1 MALQIGDKVPDLLG
15 NDQNGQA
22 FQLSE
27 QKEKKWIIYF
37 YPKDNTSGCTA
48 EACSF
53 RDDYQQ
59 LKQMGYGVIGISAD
73 SEKSHQKFINSK
85 QLPFQ
90 LIADSEHQM
99 AEYFGVWKEKKMMGR
114 TYMGIVRTTFIT
126 NEEGIITHILSQ
138 KQIQTSTHAQQLIQL
153 LA

>member
-1 MALQIGDKVPDLLG
+1 MALQIGDKVPNLLG
-15 NDQNGQA
+15 NDQNGQP

-53 RDDYQQ
+53 RDEYKE

-73 SEKSHQKFINSK
+73 NEKSHQKFINSQ

-90 LIADSEHQM
+90 LIADTEHKT
-99 AEYFGVWKEKKMMGR
+99 AEIFGVWQEKKMMGR

-138 KQIQTSTHAQQLIQL
+138 KQIKTSTHAQQLIQL